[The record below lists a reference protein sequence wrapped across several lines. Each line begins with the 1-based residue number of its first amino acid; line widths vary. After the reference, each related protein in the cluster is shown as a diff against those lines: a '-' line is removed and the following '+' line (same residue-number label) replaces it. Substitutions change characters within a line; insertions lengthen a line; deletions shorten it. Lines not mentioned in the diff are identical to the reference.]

1 MSDTTSSTGS
11 PARETPDGS
20 RPDGGGTGDPP
31 ARLLVAVV
39 NREEWLEEV
48 LAGFLELGIT
58 GATILNSEGMGRL
71 LTHEIP
77 IFAGLQTLTSRSRPR
92 NYTLFSVI
100 DDPRKLEEALALLKE
115 VCGDLQR
122 PATGIAFALPVTRVV
137 GLAGE
142 LEVTAEE

>member
-1 MSDTTSSTGS
+1 MSSSNPGGDAEPRASATDRTGEEDAS
-11 PARETPDGS
+11 AQ
-20 RPDGGGTGDPP
+20 
-31 ARLLVAVV
+31 LLIAVI

-58 GATILNSEGMGRL
+58 GATVLDSEGMGRL

-92 NYTLFSVI
+92 NYTVFSVI
-100 DDPRKLEEALALLKE
+100 DDPGKLEDGLTLLRE
-115 VCGDLQR
+115 VCGSLEG
-122 PATGIAFALPVTRVV
+122 PATGIAFTLPVTRVV

-142 LEVTAEE
+142 LTRTSED

>member
-1 MSDTTSSTGS
+1 MSDATSSHEGGS
-11 PARETPDGS
+11 AVPRGGRSSEPGS
-20 RPDGGGTGDPP
+20 SEPS
-31 ARLLVAVV
+31 AQLLVAVL

-58 GATILNSEGMGRL
+58 GATILNTEGMGRL

-100 DDPRKLEEALALLKE
+100 DDRRKLEEALALVRE
-115 VCGDLQR
+115 VCGDLDR

-137 GLAGE
+137 GLADELDRTSGE
-142 LEVTAEE
+142 